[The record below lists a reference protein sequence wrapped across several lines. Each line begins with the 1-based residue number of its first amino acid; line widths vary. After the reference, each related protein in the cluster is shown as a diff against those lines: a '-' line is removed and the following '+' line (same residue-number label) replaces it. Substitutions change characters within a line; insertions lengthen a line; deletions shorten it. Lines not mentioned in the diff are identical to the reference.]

1 MPMFMKLSLMAA
13 VPVIFSIL
21 MYLIDKKTGF
31 NKLKYIYKQII
42 IGLVFG
48 IIAICGTE
56 FGVNVEGATIN
67 VRNAAPLC
75 AGLIF
80 GAPAGIISGVIGGIE
95 RFFAAFWGAGAYT
108 QIACSITT
116 VLAGALAA
124 VTRKFLFDNKKASW
138 FYGLV
143 IAILTEVFDM
153 LMIFLTNLSDVHNAF
168 TIVRKCTFLMIS
180 LNALAVMFAILLVSF
195 IGNYKRR
202 ERHDIRRISQTFSR
216 WLLLCVSVAFIITIS
231 FSMFL
236 QSQLTQS
243 DTLEL
248 LNLNI
253 DDVKADISD
262 ASDKNLLD
270 LTKLIANDIS
280 SQDDISEN
288 YLNELKEKY
297 DVAEINIVDKRGII
311 ILSTYDA
318 FINYNMNGGEQSEEF
333 LVLLDGET
341 KEFVQK
347 YRPTASDSSIM
358 RKYAGVAIDS
368 GFVQVAYDAQRFQRD
383 IDKQVIGIT
392 RNRHVG
398 ENGSIIIANEK
409 WEIVSDR
416 KDNDGENIG
425 VTGISIDTDNTAQEE
440 CFTAEVYGQQCYC
453 MYVVSEG
460 YYVIAVIPQ
469 DEVEFSKDLSIYI
482 TAFMLFIVFGALFII
497 VYLLIK
503 KLIVNNIRKINNS
516 LAEITGGNLDV
527 TVDVRSNEEFAS
539 LSDDINST
547 VVTLKGYIAEA
558 AARIDKELEFAK
570 TIQYSALPSVFP
582 PYPNRTEFDIYA
594 SMTTAKEVGGDF
606 YDFYLLSESRLAFLI
621 ADVSG
626 KGIPAAMF
634 MMTSKTL
641 IKSLAEAGNEIND
654 VFTLANEKLCEN
666 NDAGMFVTAWMG
678 ILDLKTGHVDF
689 ANAGHN
695 PPLIRRKDG
704 SFEYLKC
711 RAGFV
716 LAGMDGIVYGK
727 NELRLEPGDE
737 IFLYTDGVTEATDI
751 QENAYG
757 EDRLL
762 RLLNENKCVD
772 SKSLCELVKND
783 IDRFAGDA
791 PQFDD
796 ITMLSLKYNN
806 KMKEDKNEGI
816 NR

>member
-1 MPMFMKLSLMAA
+1 MPMLLKLSLTAA
-13 VPVIFSIL
+13 MPVIFSVL
-21 MYLIDKKTGF
+21 MYLIDKKTSF
-31 NKLKYIYKQII
+31 NKLKYIHKQII

-56 FGVNVEGATIN
+56 FGVDIDGATIN
-67 VRNAAPLC
+67 ARDAAPLC

-80 GAPAGIISGVIGGIE
+80 GAPAGIISGIIGGIE
-95 RFFAAFWGAGAYT
+95 RFFATFWGAGVYT
-108 QIACSITT
+108 QTACSIST
-116 VLAGALAA
+116 VIAGILAA
-124 VTRKFLFDNKKASW
+124 VTRKFMFDNKRASW

-143 IAILTEVFDM
+143 IAVLTEVFHM
-153 LMIFLTNLSDVHNAF
+153 LMIFFTNLTDVHTAF
-168 TIVRKCTFLMIS
+168 TFVRKCTIPMVL
-180 LNALAVMFAILLVSF
+180 LNALAVMLAILFVSF
-195 IGNYKRR
+195 IEKDKKRKNHTLR
-202 ERHDIRRISQTFSR
+202 NISRTFSR
-216 WLLLCVSVAFIITIS
+216 WLLLCLSVAFVITIS
-231 FSMFL
+231 FSAYL
-236 QSQLTQS
+236 QSQLIHS
-243 DTLEL
+243 DTFEL
-248 LNLNI
+248 LRLNI

-270 LTKLIANDIS
+270 LTKLIANELS
-280 SQDDISEN
+280 GKDDITED

-297 DVAEINIVDKRGII
+297 DVAEINVVDNRGII
-311 ILSTYDA
+311 VKSTYDA
-318 FINYNMNGGEQSEEF
+318 FINFNMNGGEQSEEF
-333 LVLLDGET
+333 LVLLDGQT
-341 KEFVQK
+341 KEYVQK
-347 YRPTASDSSIM
+347 YRPTASDPGIM
-358 RKYAGVAIDS
+358 RKYAGVALDS

-416 KDNDGENIG
+416 NNGEGEDIG
-425 VTGISIDTDNTAQEE
+425 ITGIKIDTDNIAQEE
-440 CFTAEVYGQQCYC
+440 CFTAEVYGEQCYC

-460 YYVIAVIPQ
+460 YYIIAVIPQ
-469 DEVEFSKDLSIYI
+469 YEVEFSEELSIYI
-482 TAFMLFIVFGALFII
+482 TVFMLFVVFGALFIL
-497 VYLLIK
+497 VYLLIQN
-503 KLIVNNIRKINNS
+503 LIVSNIRKINNS

-527 TVDVRSNEEFAS
+527 VVDVRSNEEFAS

-606 YDFYLLSESRLAFLI
+606 YDFYLLGENRLAFLI
-621 ADVSG
+621 ADVSD

-678 ILDLKTGHVDF
+678 IIDLKTGKVDY

-695 PPLIRRKDG
+695 PPLIRRKNG

-716 LAGMDGIVYGK
+716 LAGIDGIKYSK
-727 NELRLEPGDE
+727 NELQLEPGDE

-757 EDRLL
+757 GDRLL
-762 RLLNENKCVD
+762 RLLNEKKCWD

-783 IDRFAGDA
+783 LDKFVGNATQA
-791 PQFDD
+791 DD

-806 KMKEDKNEGI
+806 KMKED
-816 NR
+816 

>member
-1 MPMFMKLSLMAA
+1 MPTFLKLSLMTA
-13 VPVIFSIL
+13 VPVIFSVL

-31 NKLKYIYKQII
+31 RKLKYTYKQII
-42 IGLVFG
+42 IGLAFG

-56 FGVNVEGATIN
+56 FGVNVGGATIN

-80 GAPAGIISGVIGGIE
+80 GAPAGVIAGVIGGIE
-95 RFFAAFWGAGAYT
+95 RFFATFWGAGAYT

-116 VLAGALAA
+116 VLAGILAA
-124 VTRKFLFDNKKASW
+124 VTRKFLFDNKKTSW

-143 IAILTEVFDM
+143 IAVLIEVFDM
-153 LMIFLTNLSDVHNAF
+153 LMIFLTNLSDVHTAF
-168 TIVRKCTFLMIS
+168 IFVRKCTYLMVS

-202 ERHDIRRISQTFSR
+202 EHHDMRRISQTFSR
-216 WLLLCVSVAFIITIS
+216 WLLLCVSVAFVITIG

-236 QSQLTQS
+236 QSQLMKS
-243 DTLEL
+243 DTFVL

-270 LTKLIANDIS
+270 LTKQVAEDIS
-280 SQDDISEN
+280 SQDDISKD

-297 DVAEINIVDKRGII
+297 DVAEINIIDKKGII
-311 ILSTYDA
+311 KLSTYDA
-318 FINYNMNGGEQSEEF
+318 FINYNMNSGEQSEEF
-333 LVLLDGET
+333 LVLLDGVT
-341 KEFVQK
+341 KEFVQE
-347 YRPTASDSSIM
+347 YLPTASDSSIM
-358 RKYAGVAIDS
+358 RKYAGVALDS

-383 IDKQVIGIT
+383 IDKQVVGIT
-392 RNRHVG
+392 RNRHVS

-409 WEIVSDR
+409 GEIVSGR
-416 KDNDGENIG
+416 NDNEGEDLGI
-425 VTGISIDTDNTAQEE
+425 TGINIDDNIAQEE
-440 CFTAEVYGQQCYC
+440 FFTAEVNGQQCYC

-460 YYVIAVIPQ
+460 YYIIAFVPLE
-469 DEVEFSKDLSIYI
+469 DVEFGTELSIYI
-482 TAFMLFIVFGALFII
+482 TAFMLFVVFGALFIL

-503 KLIVNNIRKINNS
+503 KLIVSNIRKINNS

-527 TVDVRSNEEFAS
+527 VVDVRSNEEFAS

-582 PYPNRTEFDIYA
+582 PYPNRTEFEIYA

-606 YDFYLLSESRLAFLI
+606 YDFYLLGENRLAFLI

-678 ILDLKTGHVDF
+678 ILDLKTGKVDF

-711 RAGFV
+711 CAGFI
-716 LAGMDGIVYGK
+716 LAGMDGIRYRK
-727 NELRLEPGDE
+727 SELQLEPGDE
-737 IFLYTDGVTEATDI
+737 IFLYTDGVTEANDI
-751 QENAYG
+751 EENAYG
-757 EDRLL
+757 DDRLL
-762 RLLNENKCVD
+762 ILLNENKSAD

-783 IDRFAGDA
+783 IDRFAGEA

-806 KMKEDKNEGI
+806 NMKEDKNEGI
-816 NR
+816 ND

>member
-13 VPVIFSIL
+13 VPVIFSVLI
-21 MYLIDKKTGF
+21 YLIDKKTGF

-56 FGVNVEGATIN
+56 FGINVDGANIN

-80 GAPAGIISGVIGGIE
+80 GAPAGIISGVIGGTE

-116 VLAGALAA
+116 VLAGVLAA
-124 VTRKFLFDNKKASW
+124 VTRKFLFDNKKTSW

-143 IAILTEVFDM
+143 IAALTEVFDM
-153 LMIFLTNLSDVHNAF
+153 LMIFLTNLSDVHTAF
-168 TIVRKCTFLMIS
+168 TVVRECTFLMVS
-180 LNALAVMFAILLVSF
+180 LNALAVMFSVLLVSF
-195 IGNYKRR
+195 IGNRKRR
-202 ERHDIRRISQTFSR
+202 ERHEMRRISQTFSR

-243 DTLEL
+243 DTFEL

-253 DDVKADISD
+253 ADVKADISD
-262 ASDKNLLD
+262 ASDENLLN
-270 LTKLIANDIS
+270 LTRLVAKDIS
-280 SQDDISEN
+280 SQGDISED
-288 YLNELKEKY
+288 YLNELQEKY
-297 DVAEINIVDKRGII
+297 DVAEINIVDERGIVV
-311 ILSTYDA
+311 LSTYDA
-318 FINYNMNGGEQSEEF
+318 FINYSMNGGEQSEEF

-341 KEFVQK
+341 KEYVQK
-347 YRPTASDSSIM
+347 YGATASDPNIM
-358 RKYAGVAIDS
+358 RKYAGVALDS

-416 KDNDGENIG
+416 NDNEGENIG
-425 VTGISIDTDNTAQEE
+425 ITGISIDTDNTAQEE
-440 CFTAEVYGQQCYC
+440 CFTAEVYGKPCYC

-460 YYVIAVIPQ
+460 YYIIAVIPQ
-469 DEVEFSKDLSIYI
+469 ADVEFSKDLSIYI
-482 TAFMLFIVFGALFII
+482 TAFMLFVVFGVLFIL
-497 VYLLIK
+497 VFLLIK

-606 YDFYLLSESRLAFLI
+606 YDFYLLGENRLAFLI

-654 VFTLANEKLCEN
+654 VFTLANEELCEN

-678 ILDLKTGHVDF
+678 ILDLKTGHIEF

-711 RAGFV
+711 PAGFV
-716 LAGMDGIVYGK
+716 LAGMDGIKYRK
-727 NELRLEPGDE
+727 NELQLEPGDE

-751 QENAYG
+751 QEKAYG

-762 RLLNENKCVD
+762 RLLNENKSVD

-783 IDRFAGDA
+783 IDKFAEDA

-806 KMKEDKNEGI
+806 KME
-816 NR
+816 

>member
-1 MPMFMKLSLMAA
+1 MPMFLKLSLMAA
-13 VPVIFSIL
+13 VPVIFSVL

-31 NKLKYIYKQII
+31 SKLKYIYKQII

-56 FGVNVEGATIN
+56 FGVNVDGAIIN
-67 VRNAAPLC
+67 VRNASPLC

-80 GAPAGIISGVIGGIE
+80 GGPAGIISGLIGGTE

-116 VLAGALAA
+116 VLAGILAA
-124 VTRKFLFDNKKASW
+124 VARKFLFDNKKTSW

-143 IAILTEVFDM
+143 IAILIEVFDM
-153 LMIFLTNLSDVHNAF
+153 LMIFLTNSSDVHNAF
-168 TIVRKCTFLMIS
+168 IIVRKCTFLMVS
-180 LNALAVMFAILLVSF
+180 LNAFAVMFGILFVSF
-195 IGNYKRR
+195 IGNYKKRR
-202 ERHDIRRISQTFSR
+202 ERHDMRRISQTFSR
-216 WLLLCVSVAFIITIS
+216 WLFVCVSVAFVITIS

-236 QSQLTQS
+236 QSRLTQS

-262 ASDKNLLD
+262 ASDENLLN
-270 LTKLIANDIS
+270 LTKLVANDIS
-280 SQDDISEN
+280 GQEDVSKN

-297 DVAEINIVDKRGII
+297 DVAEINIIDKRGIVT
-311 ILSTYDA
+311 LSTYEA

-341 KEFVQK
+341 KEFVQE
-347 YRPTASDSSIM
+347 YGPTASDPGIM
-358 RKYAGVAIDS
+358 RKYAGVALDS

-416 KDNDGENIG
+416 NDNEGENIG
-425 VTGISIDTDNTAQEE
+425 ITGISIHTDNTAQEE

-460 YYVIAVIPQ
+460 YYIIAVIPQ
-469 DEVEFSKDLSIYI
+469 DDVEFSKNLSIYI
-482 TAFMLFIVFGALFII
+482 TAFMLFVVFGALFIL

-503 KLIVNNIRKINNS
+503 TLIVNNIRKINNS

-594 SMTTAKEVGGDF
+594 SMITAKEVGGDF
-606 YDFYLLSESRLAFLI
+606 YDFYLLGESRLAFLI

-678 ILDLKTGHVDF
+678 ILDLKTGHIDF

-711 RAGFV
+711 PAGFI
-716 LAGMDGIVYGK
+716 LAGMDGIKYGK
-727 NELRLEPGDE
+727 NEIQLEPGDE
-737 IFLYTDGVTEATDI
+737 IFLYTDGVTEATDV
-751 QENAYG
+751 QKNAYG
-757 EDRLL
+757 GDRLL
-762 RLLNENKCVD
+762 RLLNVNKCVD

-806 KMKEDKNEGI
+806 KME
-816 NR
+816 